1 MSFLAALE
9 ATTTFCGPGLGRRAS
24 DGGSVDF
31 GVVHGIDGGPHLVV
45 ATHLH
50 KGESVAVPVDD
61 VDIDHL
67 SMRSELA
74 LEVALGDLL
83 GEAAHID
90 LRLFFGQFLSG
101 RRWPVPGARW
111 RAGPFFCRSSFS
123 LGGTTS
129 TVAWTSRHWKQNE
142 IIWFSPATSIFRKYI
157 KVGSAKS
164 ILYISVGDEINKHH
178 RVHRS
183 VPKYSKIIIEGFL
196 NYYVRNIFR
205 NNKASQRNPWVKRGL
220 RLKIRR

>member
-101 RRWPVPGARW
+101 RR
-111 RAGPFFCRSSFS
+111 
-123 LGGTTS
+123 
-129 TVAWTSRHWKQNE
+129 
-142 IIWFSPATSIFRKYI
+142 
-157 KVGSAKS
+157 
-164 ILYISVGDEINKHH
+164 
-178 RVHRS
+178 
-183 VPKYSKIIIEGFL
+183 
-196 NYYVRNIFR
+196 
-205 NNKASQRNPWVKRGL
+205 
-220 RLKIRR
+220 